1 MNQPLTEAWASIA
14 RLQNTRA
21 ASTNETAIQALDLMI
36 DGQID
41 CIAANHAE
49 SCDLAE
55 AGRRA
60 IATVARRERHRARLV
75 RLYLVGAASDN
86 RSQLISTL
94 EAGYSAR
101 QALSAILA
109 QTSRQDAALLLSV
122 GNGEAPQAPGLTATA
137 ARKRLSRLRARF
149 SHLNLQAA

>member
-1 MNQPLTEAWASIA
+1 MGPIA
-14 RLQNTRA
+14 RLQNSRA

-41 CIAANHAE
+41 RIAANHAE

-55 AGRRA
+55 ARRA

-86 RSQLISTL
+86 RSQLYL
-94 EAGYSAR
+94 
-101 QALSAILA
+101 
-109 QTSRQDAALLLSV
+109 
-122 GNGEAPQAPGLTATA
+122 PP
-137 ARKRLSRLRARF
+137 
-149 SHLNLQAA
+149 